1 MIDSVFRTNKNCYPI
16 GFLEECNYIEK
27 DKNISKYVTNDME
40 ISSNESD
47 KEDFDEETSKRQKF
61 NEESYIEK

>member
-1 MIDSVFRTNKNCYPI
+1 M
-16 GFLEECNYIEK
+16 FLEE
-27 DKNISKYVTNDME
+27 SKYIVNEKKMPKYNVKGKE
-40 ISSNESD
+40 ISPDESD

>member
-1 MIDSVFRTNKNCYPI
+1 
-16 GFLEECNYIEK
+16 
-27 DKNISKYVTNDME
+27 ME

>member
-1 MIDSVFRTNKNCYPI
+1 MIDFVFRTNKNCYPHR
-16 GFLEECNYIEK
+16 FLEECNYIEK

-47 KEDFDEETSKRQKF
+47 KEDFDEETSKRQKS